1 MLCCDKPTVDTETDV
16 VIDVETEDYVPE
28 SEDEKTDWCEEFD
41 DKIEDKAE
49 KVQQLGKNMADAGKA
64 LGGKAN
70 WKKYGEKLTK
80 RGKTLQK
87 IPVNLEDIVEKGSEK
102 LFKSLYGFK
111 GPAGLGAMVWA
122 HIDAPM
128 KASAGDGK
136 GAVDSACTGVGALAG
151 GVLGGPVG
159 AVVGA
164 AMAWVPGQ
172 VINYF
177 DTSSTQFSIII
188 TNYTDWNLYF
198 APSLINGSSG
208 SPEPVGYGPTLYDA
222 CFFPCDCD
230 NMTVNS
236 ACGKMIPAAKEFLDQ
251 DDKHRVSAWSFPWSI
266 KSKAVE
272 IGFRLE
278 ARETLG
284 RHELDVPFSF
294 LGSVHEDRIKWW
306 EDETNVK
313 HCWACGISAPPAG
326 SWTGSHYVSIS
337 SWAGTGN
344 ERATHKAAV
353 DNLKP
358 QKDLGPENGHKS
370 KNDSKG
376 ESCIYWK
383 TWNQCV
389 IELYE

>member
-1 MLCCDKPTVDTETDV
+1 
-16 VIDVETEDYVPE
+16 
-28 SEDEKTDWCEEFD
+28 
-41 DKIEDKAE
+41 
-49 KVQQLGKNMADAGKA
+49 
-64 LGGKAN
+64 
-70 WKKYGEKLTK
+70 
-80 RGKTLQK
+80 
-87 IPVNLEDIVEKGSEK
+87 
-102 LFKSLYGFK
+102 
-111 GPAGLGAMVWA
+111 VWA

-222 CFFPCDCD
+222 CFFKCDCD

-236 ACGKMIPAAKEFLDQ
+236 ACGKMIPAAKAFLDQ
-251 DDKHRVSAWSFPWSI
+251 DDKHRVSAWSFPWCI
-266 KSKAVE
+266 KSKEME

-284 RHELDVPFSF
+284 RHELDVPYSF
-294 LGSVHEDRIKWW
+294 LDVQEDRIKWW
-306 EDETNVK
+306 KDETNVK
-313 HCWACGISAPPAG
+313 HCWACGISAPQAG

-337 SWAGTGN
+337 SWAGNATMRGIN
-344 ERATHKAAV
+344 YERRGLAGTHYERAKHKAAV
-353 DNLKP
+353 DNLKH
-358 QKDLGPENGHKS
+358 QRNWGPENGDKS
-370 KNDSKG
+370 HNEGHGEGDQEAGTAKF

-389 IELYE
+389 IDLYE